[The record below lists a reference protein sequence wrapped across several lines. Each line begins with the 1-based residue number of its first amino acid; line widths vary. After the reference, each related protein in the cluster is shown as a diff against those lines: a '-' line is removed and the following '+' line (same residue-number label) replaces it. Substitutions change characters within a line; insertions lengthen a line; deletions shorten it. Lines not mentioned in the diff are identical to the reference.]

1 MMPELR
7 NWQIVSNGRAQYA
20 LGYVYGDP
28 TLEDGTH
35 IRTAKIILHDGFCV
49 VTASKSYLLKDP
61 A

>member
-1 MMPELR
+1 MPELHR
-7 NWQIVSNGRAQYA
+7 YQIISNGRAQYA

-35 IRTAKIILHDGFCV
+35 IRTARILERTDAAIW
-49 VTASKSYLLKDP
+49 TAVKSYLLKDP